1 MNKPRLFYDANCPV
15 CTNYIRLVRKKID
28 INELDFVSSGG
39 MYDDFQYVNKL
50 NEVTQGNAA
59 IDSLSKDFPTIL
71 DYVWMLPPQYKVSGL
86 KAAYKVGSALR
97 KVINSA
103 RGCNCG
109 KK

>member
-1 MNKPRLFYDANCPV
+1 MPPV
-15 CTNYIRLVRKKID
+15 GPQPK
-28 INELDFVSSGG
+28 S
-39 MYDDFQYVNKL
+39 
-50 NEVTQGNAA
+50 
-59 IDSLSKDFPTIL
+59 PTIL
-71 DYVWMLPPQYKVSGL
+71 LCMVSGL